1 MSVRLP
7 NNLQKLER
15 ELFYGCTKLTSI
27 TIPETVTYI
36 GTSTFDATAITHLVI
51 PDSVTYMDSGVC
63 IETLRELTIGKGIQD
78 LNFELRNNGCVVQQG
93 YTGNMLFA
101 VDDLI
106 AYVSQYMT
114 LKIGDFIFTGTP
126 AGVGSIQIGDTLEGL
141 LENRP
146 MLSCRIK

>member
-1 MSVRLP
+1 VVSEFV
-7 NNLQKLER
+7 Q
-15 ELFYGCTKLTSI
+15 LT
-27 TIPETVTYI
+27 
-36 GTSTFDATAITHLVI
+36 D
-51 PDSVTYMDSGVC
+51 M
-63 IETLRELTIGKGIQD
+63 GKDIQD
-78 LNFELRNNGCVVQQG
+78 LNFELRKNGSTVQQG

-106 AYVSQYMT
+106 AYISQYMT